1 METQNEKLTSVLNEL
16 VKINN
21 DRIVG
26 YQKAAEETEDTAL
39 KVVFNKMA
47 GDSRQYHEELSNEIV
62 RLQGRVTTDTTLSG
76 KFYRVWMDIKA
87 AVAGRDR
94 TAILD
99 SCEFGED
106 AAQEAYQLA
115 LESDAEIPADTRQ
128 LIVNQKTSLKTA
140 HDAIKK
146 MRDVSKGM

>member
-26 YQKAAEETEDTAL
+26 YQKAAEETENTAL